1 MSILLCYFLVYI
13 ASSCI
18 STIVKDD
25 LVSPYILSIAVNI
38 TYLSSLMY
46 AHFTPSLEQAT
57 SLMSLLIAYYTFD
70 TQNLLMGKESLT
82 HKLTF
87 IPHHIVSVA
96 LIGGQLLKLYPLTL
110 GMWFLTFFELS
121 NFFLQFFQLA
131 NKKQWKTL
139 RSIFAYPFVLTYIP
153 FRGIIIPIYS
163 LKFIPHILQLHPVL
177 CVTYLG
183 LFAFIDTFSV
193 YFAVV
198 VLYKWIARIRNNTS
212 KIKS

>member
-1 MSILLCYFLVYI
+1 MSIILCYFLVYL

-25 LVSPYILSIAVNI
+25 LVSPYVLSIVINM

-46 AHFTPSLEQAT
+46 TRFTPSLEQAT
-57 SLMSLLIAYYTFD
+57 SIMSLLIAYYTFD
-70 TQNLLMGKESLT
+70 TQKLLISKESLN

-87 IPHHIVSVA
+87 IPHHIVSIA
-96 LIGGQLLKLYPLTL
+96 LIGGQLLQLYPLTQGL
-110 GMWFLTFFELS
+110 WFLTFFEFS
-121 NFFLQFFQLA
+121 NVFLQFFQLA

-153 FRGIIIPIYS
+153 FRGIVIPIYS
-163 LKFIPHILQLHPVL
+163 LKFIPYILQLHPVL

-183 LFAFIDTFSV
+183 LFAFIDIFSV

-198 VLYKWIARIRNNTS
+198 VLYKWIMRIRNN
-212 KIKS
+212 IKSIKS